1 MNNRLSKDLLYYAGQ
16 TPEDMGMEAAMAN
29 TSAF

>member
-1 MNNRLSKDLLYYAGQ
+1 MNNRLSKDLLYYAGR
-16 TPEDMGMEAAMAN
+16 TPEDMGMEGAMTN